1 MKATPRVLAAGLGLL
16 LAAVPLSAHHSF
28 SVEYDAKKPVTFD
41 GVVTRVEW
49 TNPHARV
56 YVDVA
61 EAGGAVK
68 SWNLELASPSALA
81 RNGWSSRTLK
91 AGDKV
96 KVQGFEGRAAN
107 TYRVNATSIVLP
119 SGKSL
124 FSGSNDDGSPQ
135 TPGR

>member
-1 MKATPRVLAAGLGLL
+1 MKAPRSVAAAAGLGFL
-16 LAAVPLSAHHSF
+16 LAAVSAGAHHSF
-28 SVEYDAKKPVTFD
+28 SVEYDAKKPVSFE
-41 GVVTRVEW
+41 GVVTRIEW

-61 EAGGAVK
+61 DATGKVAT
-68 SWNLELASPSALA
+68 WNLELASPSALA

-107 TYRVNATSIVLP
+107 TFRVNATSIVLP

-124 FSGSNDDGSPQ
+124 FSGSADDGSPQ
-135 TPGR
+135 PNR

>member
-1 MKATPRVLAAGLGLL
+1 MTATRGVLAAGLGLF
-16 LAAVPLSAHHSF
+16 LAAAPIAAHHSF
-28 SVEYDAKKPVTFD
+28 SVEYDANKPVAFE

-81 RNGWSSRTLK
+81 RNGGSSRTLK

-119 SGKSL
+119 SGKPL
-124 FSGSNDDGSPQ
+124 FSGSAEDGSPQ
-135 TPGR
+135 APGR

>member
-1 MKATPRVLAAGLGLL
+1 MKASPRVLAAGLGLL

-28 SVEYDAKKPVTFD
+28 SVEYDAKKPVNFE

-61 EAGGAVK
+61 EAGGAAK

-135 TPGR
+135 APGR